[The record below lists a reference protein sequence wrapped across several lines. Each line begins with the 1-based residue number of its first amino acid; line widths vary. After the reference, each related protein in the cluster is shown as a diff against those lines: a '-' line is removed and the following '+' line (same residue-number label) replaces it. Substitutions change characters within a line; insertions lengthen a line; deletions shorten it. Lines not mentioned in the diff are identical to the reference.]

1 MKINAEILN
10 ALVGISQ
17 SPKCASLV
25 PCGTRGLSPSCHQI
39 YPVRWWAKVC
49 ASLRREMSQLREAPY
64 EGGLRFVEW
73 RDRDE
78 T

>member
-1 MKINAEILN
+1 MKINAEILS
-10 ALVGISQ
+10 ALIGSQ
-17 SPKCASLV
+17 QTPRCASPV
-25 PCGTRGLSPSCHQI
+25 PRGTRGLSPSCHQI
-39 YPVRWWAKVC
+39 YPVRWWARAW
-49 ASLRREMSQLREAPY
+49 ASLLAELRQLREAPY

>member
-1 MKINAEILN
+1 MKINAEILS
-10 ALVGISQ
+10 ALICGPESG
-17 SPKCASLV
+17 ASSV
-25 PCGTRGLSPSCHQI
+25 PRGTRGLSPSCHRI
-39 YPVRWWAKVC
+39 YPVHWWARAW
-49 ASLRREMSQLREAPY
+49 ASILGELRQLREAPY